1 MREPKLQGVGA
12 SGLGRI
18 ALGRVSLGCVVLGLA
33 VPGCSTGGPTVR
45 ADAQRA
51 EVSVSDSGD
60 AAAGSDSAAPLL
72 PPTAG
77 LAHDLFVTSPRCG
90 QCHDSAPGA
99 TANLDEQGR
108 SVGLFSQWSAT
119 AMGNSARDPLFR
131 TALANEIARAP
142 AAAGAIASVCLTCHS
157 PMGRHAQLR
166 AGQATTLGL
175 VYGSGPESDLARD
188 GVACAACHQMA
199 AAGLG
204 QEASFSG
211 GYQLG
216 TQREIY
222 GPYAA
227 PFANPMKNM
236 VGYTPVQGAHL
247 QDSALCG
254 SCHTLVTEAL
264 TAEGKGT
271 GHKMGEQL
279 TYLEWRRSAYS
290 TEGGGTSP
298 RSCQS
303 CHMPDAQD
311 DGKPLQT
318 RLARKPNGSDFSQIQ
333 PRGPFSRHTFAGANT
348 LLPKLLRQGR
358 AQLNPQA
365 SDAALSQ
372 AEQIARD
379 NLGKNAAALQILGLV
394 AGQGTLDFRVRVT
407 NLAGHKFPSGYPSRR
422 AFLQVE
428 VLDAAGALLWQS
440 GQVDAQGRL
449 LGPNGQPLPAEL
461 PGGPYHPHRAQ
472 ISAADQVLVYE
483 SVMDDGH
490 GVPSFDLLG
499 AEGFLKDNRLL
510 PIGHHDETTGPLST
524 VPIGVSDGDF
534 AAGSDEVALHLT
546 LAGKP
551 AQVRVSLRYQTFGP
565 RYLAEMARRPT
576 AEAAAL
582 QAMVQTG
589 NLSPELVAQGVAAV
603 P

>member
-1 MREPKLQGVGA
+1 MQKSMVLAMVAALAAASCSMGNQGM
-12 SGLGRI
+12 L
-18 ALGRVSLGCVVLGLA
+18 
-33 VPGCSTGGPTVR
+33 R
-45 ADAQRA
+45 ADAQLA
-51 EVSVSDSGD
+51 EVGD
-60 AAAGSDSAAPLL
+60 GSTGEIAQAPGGPAPVL
-72 PPTAG
+72 PPTTG

-90 QCHDSAPGA
+90 QCHDSSAGA
-99 TANLDEQGR
+99 SANLDEKGR
-108 SVGLFSQWSAT
+108 SVGLFSLWGAS

-157 PMGRHAQLR
+157 PMGRHAQIR
-166 AGQATTLGL
+166 AGHATSMNL
-175 VYGSGPESDLARD
+175 VYAAGPESDLARD
-188 GVACAACHQMA
+188 GISCAACHQIA
-199 AAGLG
+199 PTGLG

-236 VGYTPVQGAHL
+236 VGYTPMQGSHI

-254 SCHTLVTEAL
+254 SCHALVTEAL
-264 TAEGKGT
+264 TPEGKGT

-279 TYLEWRRSAYS
+279 TYLEWRRSAFT

-298 RSCQS
+298 RSCQD
-303 CHMPDAQD
+303 CHMPDTQD
-311 DGKPLQT
+311 DGQPLST
-318 RLARKPNGSDFSQIQ
+318 RLARRPNGTDFPPLQ
-333 PRGPFSRHTFAGANT
+333 PRGPFSRHTFVGANT

-372 AEQIARD
+372 AEQLARD
-379 NLGKNAAALQILGLV
+379 NLGKNAASLQVLAV
-394 AGQGTLDFRVRVT
+394 SAAAGKVDFRVRVV

-422 AFLQVE
+422 AFLHLE
-428 VLDAAGALLWQS
+428 LIDAAGAVLWQS

-449 LGPNGQPLPAEL
+449 MGANGQPLPAEL
-461 PGGPYHPHRAQ
+461 LGGPYHPHRQQ
-472 ISAADQVLVYE
+472 ILAADEVLVYE

-490 GVPSFDLLG
+490 GLPSFDLLG

-524 VPIGVSDGDF
+524 APIGVSDSDF
-534 AAGSDEVALHLT
+534 APGVDEVAVHVVVS
-546 LAGKP
+546 GKP
-551 AQVRVSLRYQTFGP
+551 AQIRATLRYQTFGP

-582 QAMVQTG
+582 QAIVKTG
-589 NLSPELVAQGVAAV
+589 NLSPEQVAQVVVAV